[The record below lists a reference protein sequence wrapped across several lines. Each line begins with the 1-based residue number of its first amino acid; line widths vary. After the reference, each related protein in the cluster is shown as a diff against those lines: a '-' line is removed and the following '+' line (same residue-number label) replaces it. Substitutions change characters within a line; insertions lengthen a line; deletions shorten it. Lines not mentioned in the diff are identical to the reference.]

1 MSNSNNAVNG
11 DMDKNRNGKTKNS
24 KKTSKSNISA
34 STEGI
39 NAAKPKSTQSHKEQ
53 TENSTLQKKKS
64 VSKNGNDQQVKF
76 ADKEIENKLKTEY
89 EERAKAEAERKAQ
102 SILKQAEDKARQ
114 EAERRSK
121 EIAKEAE
128 DKARQEAE
136 RRSKEIAKNLEH
148 LPEEERIDFDINGHK
163 GYNNLI
169 NPFSTGI
176 NLWQSY
182 SRMWVNFYKET
193 INNTAKLTKD
203 LGKPIRNGF
212 VKNT

>member
-24 KKTSKSNISA
+24 KKTSKSNITA

-39 NAAKPKSTQSHKEQ
+39 NSAKPKSTQSYKEQ

-76 ADKEIENKLKTEY
+76 ADKETENKLKTDY
-89 EERAKAEAERKAQ
+89 EERVKAEAEKKAQ

-121 EIAKEAE
+121 EIAK
-128 DKARQEAE
+128 
-136 RRSKEIAKNLEH
+136 NLKH
-148 LPEEERIDFDINGHK
+148 LPEEERIDFDTNGHK
-163 GYNNLI
+163 ANNNLI

-182 SRMWVNFYKET
+182 SRMWINFYKET

-203 LGKPIRNGF
+203 LGKPVRNGF
-212 VKNT
+212 VKNA

>member
-24 KKTSKSNISA
+24 KKTSKSNITT

-39 NAAKPKSTQSHKEQ
+39 NSAKPKSTQSYKEQ

-76 ADKEIENKLKTEY
+76 ADKETENKLKTDY
-89 EERAKAEAERKAQ
+89 EERVKAEAEKKAQ

-121 EIAKEAE
+121 EIAK
-128 DKARQEAE
+128 
-136 RRSKEIAKNLEH
+136 NLKH
-148 LPEEERIDFDINGHK
+148 LPEEERIDFDTNGHK
-163 GYNNLI
+163 ANNNLI

-212 VKNT
+212 VKNA

>member
-11 DMDKNRNGKTKNS
+11 DMDKNRNSKTKNS

-39 NAAKPKSTQSHKEQ
+39 NAARPKPTQSHKEQ

-76 ADKEIENKLKTEY
+76 ADKETENKLKTDY

-148 LPEEERIDFDINGHK
+148 LPEEERIDFDTTGHK
-163 GYNNLI
+163 ANNNLI

-182 SRMWVNFYKET
+182 SRMWINFYKET

>member
-24 KKTSKSNISA
+24 KKTSKSNITA

-39 NAAKPKSTQSHKEQ
+39 NSAKPKSTQSYKEQ

-76 ADKEIENKLKTEY
+76 ADKETENKLKTDY
-89 EERAKAEAERKAQ
+89 EERVKAEAEKKAQ
-102 SILKQAEDKARQ
+102 SIMKQAEDKARQ

-128 DKARQEAE
+128 DKARHEAE
-136 RRSKEIAKNLEH
+136 RRSKEIAKNLKH
-148 LPEEERIDFDINGHK
+148 LPEDERIDFDANGHK
-163 GYNNLI
+163 ANNNLI

-182 SRMWVNFYKET
+182 SRMWINFYKET

-212 VKNT
+212 VKNA